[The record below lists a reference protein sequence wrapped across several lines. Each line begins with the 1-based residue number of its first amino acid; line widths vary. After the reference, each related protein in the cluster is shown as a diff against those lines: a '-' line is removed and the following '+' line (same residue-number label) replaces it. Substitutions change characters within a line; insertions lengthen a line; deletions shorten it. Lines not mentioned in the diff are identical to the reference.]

1 MSRSFQLGYCTN
13 VHAGP
18 DLQSTK
24 HNLEKY
30 ALDVKRRFSP
40 DAPMGVGLWLAA
52 PAASQLLEGSA
63 LSDFSNWLAANGL
76 IPFTFNG
83 FPYSDFHQDVVK
95 LDVYL
100 PTWWDERRL
109 QYTKNLA
116 AIQHVLLPDGLEGS
130 ISTMPI
136 SWGKP
141 GPTDEQWNKSAEHM
155 QELVEYLHRLESE
168 TGRLIYVCIEPEPG
182 CALDTGDDICRF
194 FDTHLLPAGDEEK
207 TRRHIRVCHDVCHSG
222 VMFEPQHEVVE
233 LYRKAGIRI
242 GKVQV
247 SSAVWV
253 PFKEIAAEDRV
264 SALKQ
269 LSDFNEIKYMHQ
281 TSIRDS
287 DGKTKLYDDLGD
299 ALATVENPE
308 SLESTWSV
316 HFHVPIFL
324 ESFGHLQST
333 QSQVLECL
341 ECCLSDEH
349 LTHFEVETYAWNVL
363 PNELQ
368 TDDLAEGIARE
379 MTWFQGQL
387 AALQQS

>member
-1 MSRSFQLGYCTN
+1 
-13 VHAGP
+13 
-18 DLQSTK
+18 
-24 HNLEKY
+24 
-30 ALDVKRRFSP
+30 
-40 DAPMGVGLWLAA
+40 
-52 PAASQLLEGSA
+52 
-63 LSDFSNWLAANGL
+63 
-76 IPFTFNG
+76 
-83 FPYSDFHQDVVK
+83 
-95 LDVYL
+95 
-100 PTWWDERRL
+100 
-109 QYTKNLA
+109 
-116 AIQHVLLPDGLEGS
+116 
-130 ISTMPI
+130 
-136 SWGKP
+136 
-141 GPTDEQWNKSAEHM
+141 
-155 QELVEYLHRLESE
+155 
-168 TGRLIYVCIEPEPG
+168 
-182 CALDTGDDICRF
+182 
-194 FDTHLLPAGDEEK
+194 
-207 TRRHIRVCHDVCHSG
+207 
-222 VMFEPQHEVVE
+222 MFEPQHEVVE